1 MTPMPVSRALFT
13 RADYDRLPEAFLAK
27 LTHGWLVKEPSPL
40 YHHQRLAARL
50 HQDLVA
56 VIGPDLAPMTP
67 VDVLIDDHNV
77 FQPDVVALPEP
88 GPDDDHYVP
97 TPRLVVEFL
106 SPSTR
111 RRDRSIKTSK
121 YLAVGVGEVWL
132 VDTESRTVERHR
144 RDGVAIAKGA
154 EALESAEVAGFTVA
168 PDRLF
173 VPAKPP
179 LSDRT

>member
-1 MTPMPVSRALFT
+1 MRAGIMDSMPVGRALFT
-13 RADYDRLPEAFLAK
+13 RADYDRLPEGFPAQLIA
-27 LTHGWLVKEPSPL
+27 GWLVKEPSPL

-50 HQDLVA
+50 WRDLVA
-56 VIGPDLAPMTP
+56 IVGPDLAPLTP

-111 RRDRSIKTSK
+111 RRDRS
-121 YLAVGVGEVWL
+121 
-132 VDTESRTVERHR
+132 
-144 RDGVAIAKGA
+144 
-154 EALESAEVAGFTVA
+154 
-168 PDRLF
+168 
-173 VPAKPP
+173 
-179 LSDRT
+179 